1 MKFRVIVADPPW
13 SFNDKLQM
21 SATARSADD
30 NYNTLTLDDICN
42 LQVKDLIDPAGCML
56 VMWVPSTMLIDGLRV
71 LHAWGFEFKGTYAW
85 VKMRKDMSGLAIGM
99 GHTFRQA
106 HEIALVGVF
115 GRVTSLIA
123 NKGQRSACLAV
134 NQGHSKKPG
143 ALQDSLDLMF
153 PNANKLEMFARRQR
167 PGWICTGDELD
178 FSDIRV
184 VISDLI
190 EFDDSTSLQ
199 SAALESNDDTNARQ
213 TDAQ

>member
-13 SFNDKLQM
+13 RFDDKLQM
-21 SATARSADD
+21 SPVPRSADD

-42 LQVKDLIDPAGCML
+42 LNVKDLIDPVGCML
-56 VMWVPSTMLIDGLRV
+56 VMWVPSTMLVDGLRV
-71 LHAWGFEFKGTYAW
+71 LNAWGFTFKGTYVW

-106 HEIALVGVF
+106 HEIAIIGVS
-115 GRVTSLIA
+115 GKVASLIE

-134 NQGHSKKPG
+134 NQGHSKKPE

-167 PGWICTGDELD
+167 SGWICTGDELD
-178 FSDIRV
+178 LSDIRD
-184 VISDLI
+184 IIPELIASDDINLS
-190 EFDDSTSLQ
+190 EVET
-199 SAALESNDDTNARQ
+199 DTVP
-213 TDAQ
+213 